1 MKNYT
6 QRRLEVGDNVVICD
20 SINTGLIGT
29 VGGYKGTSVAVC
41 MKENTGHDCEGLCPS
56 GGTYES
62 EYALL
67 PFKEEDRKSL
77 GLLLNHIHK
86 PSSIT
91 QALAEERERMRGSVN
106 KTLDRYVVKKEPL
119 CEQNSLIL
127 LIRTYLLSSLPLPD
141 NKKCC
146 GRLPNGESWGH
157 SGACDLLDNKE

>member
-86 PSSIT
+86 PTSIT
-91 QALAEERERMRGSVN
+91 QALAEERKRVDKEITKQFKYASENDNYDMRGVDWQSIIHPSD
-106 KTLDRYVVKKEPL
+106 K
-119 CEQNSLIL
+119 
-127 LIRTYLLSSLPLPD
+127 LPD
-141 NKKCC
+141 N
-146 GRLPNGESWGH
+146 
-157 SGACDLLDNKE
+157 NKDI